1 MSYLPAVIVVAVG
14 IVVLVVVLVRLRR
27 HVRVFNQAADAMRTN
42 IDYETGTLKAR
53 IAALGVAMKETRARV
68 KRAPAVVPSNSR
80 GRQEEDRG

>member
-1 MSYLPAVIVVAVG
+1 VIVVAVG

-68 KRAPAVVPSNSR
+68 KRAPADVPSNSR

>member
-1 MSYLPAVIVVAVG
+1 MLYLPALIVVAVG

>member
-1 MSYLPAVIVVAVG
+1 VIVVAVG